1 MNKKITILA
10 LSGVLLLTGCGNNL
24 DTNKNINT
32 SVLINSEDD
41 DQSVST
47 PNTDDYETIGEILAF
62 QDQSVHILTGDV
74 VQIFPVS
81 EYDLKHYYL
90 GQTVMVQQELED
102 MYSLLPY
109 KQEDFERRYTNMG
122 DPIIRY
128 EGTLIAVND
137 NIYSFDIEG
146 QEIKFEYVGDDH
158 LIINTRYE
166 FDSIAFSDM
175 PIITAIYKP
184 DDKVTVTID
193 AIERN
198 QEGQMILTV
207 ADSNT
212 LVFSIELSQSVVN
225 FNYQDLALGHQLDIY
240 SSNLTE
246 SDLNQP
252 IRVDLL
258 SPVSKGI
265 TSIDYE
271 VIGDVIAIDGS
282 DLHVLSGDMVNIFY
296 ISQGLESIHLGEKV
310 HVYGEEDQIIVEPYM
325 VEDFSNRFDTMGN
338 RIQTVNGQVIDIIND
353 GDQTTV
359 TLVTDD
365 ETLTVTYYGQA
376 YMEKNNQYEFDL
388 VSYVPGEKVILNY
401 YHENMILDL
410 VITEINISEQKEL
423 MITADDQEGGIYII
437 STAKAYKN
445 FNLSSLK
452 VDDAIEVY
460 AKEIMESFPMQVN
473 PDKILIQ

>member
-1 MNKKITILA
+1 MNKKITIIA
-10 LSGVLLLTGCGNNL
+10 LSSLLLLTGCGNNV

-41 DQSVST
+41 NQSVST

-62 QDQSVHILTGDV
+62 EDQSVHILTGDV

-102 MYSLLPY
+102 MYSLLPF

-122 DPIIRY
+122 DQINRY
-128 EGTLIAVND
+128 EGILKSVED
-137 NIYSFDIEG
+137 NIYTFDIDG
-146 QEIKFEYVGDDH
+146 QAVEFEYVTEDILELNG
-158 LIINTRYE
+158 TYE
-166 FDSIAFSDM
+166 FDTIQFSDM
-175 PIITAIYKP
+175 PIITHVFS
-184 DDKVTVTID
+184 DRDKFMVTIEGID
-193 AIERN
+193 RN
-198 QEGQMILTV
+198 EEGQMILRVVDT
-207 ADSNT
+207 NN
-212 LVFSIELSQSVVN
+212 LHFSVDVSQSILN
-225 FNYQDLALGHQLDIY
+225 FNYQDLAVGHQLDIY
-240 SSNLTE
+240 SSDLKAD
-246 SDLNQP
+246 DLNQP
-252 IRVDLL
+252 IRIDLL
-258 SPVSKGI
+258 SPVSKGL

-296 ISQGLESIHLGEKV
+296 ISQGLEAIHLGEKV
-310 HVYGEEDQIIVEPYM
+310 HVYGEEGQINVEPYI

-338 RIQTVNGQVIDIIND
+338 RIQTVSGQVIDIIKD

-359 TLVTDD
+359 TLVTDH
-365 ETLTVTYYGQA
+365 ETLTLSYYGQIHI
-376 YMEKNNQYEFDL
+376 EKDNQYELDL

-410 VITEINISEQKEL
+410 VITEINMSEQKEL
-423 MITADDQEGGIYII
+423 MITAEDGQGGIYIV

-452 VDDAIEVY
+452 VDDTIEVY